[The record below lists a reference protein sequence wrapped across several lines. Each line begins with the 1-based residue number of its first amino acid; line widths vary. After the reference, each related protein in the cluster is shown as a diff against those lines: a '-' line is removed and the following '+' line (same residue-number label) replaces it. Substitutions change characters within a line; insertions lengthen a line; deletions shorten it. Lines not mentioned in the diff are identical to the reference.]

1 MMNMV
6 DKIKFKEPERCEY
19 LHIDKDNK
27 VHILL
32 PIVGGDEIGL
42 DNTCETTGELL
53 AFFYGKTHGGTKYSA
68 EHHLNEYKKNLEDD
82 IKAIGVQRKI
92 SPNAYEDL
100 LKEKKERLEQIEKY
114 IDLIKVLKEKFDEQR
129 EIDKL
134 RTEGIPQ
141 LPSGVKEVIKS
152 SKNAFALRL
161 SPDRPDSFTRFDDPL
176 FSLKRNRSQY
186 EAGGYQ
192 RATDGLGARLRS
204 ELLPPDKDTP
214 IVFNKK
220 SMKDKIVDSVLAQ
233 LDKDF
238 NTKDGDRDQKFEDI
252 KKLVLEEYKKI
263 DSELQV
269 DEDTYHQPLNLDYL
283 ENIACTLDDNSTAKD
298 WVYGIIG
305 ATTEAD
311 YWPKKE
317 SESGTEKVSV
327 FYEKQ
332 KEIKFESDTNTM
344 SIKVQ
349 YLLAEI
355 NFYCK
360 TNKLSDANFGEFFDK
375 EPHATEVA
383 KRVKEGLVQ
392 GAEIE
397 PIIYNYINSHHAEL
411 GLTSEL
417 SSKQQEEITE
427 KFTQRYHIIENSPH
441 FDEFFVADPDKKGN
455 IFSHQGRMSCHFLD
469 FFARQTKGKYPLG
482 DLAGHQ
488 EALQAGTSNRLHHK
502 NEVVAQGYE
511 KFDQFKK
518 EVVKLLAES
527 KPKELLDYLV
537 ATSPTGVPNY
547 SMLSK
552 ETQNYIAYN
561 RNWPA
566 IQKELE
572 KTTDIPEN
580 QKQDLLRLL
589 SRNNLQ
595 HENLSAIT
603 WSKYSSKPL
612 LDVEL
617 NKIAEGLD
625 LTAKIYNEKR
635 KSEWFKGSRNEA
647 RKTQCEELQRV
658 SQEINALLQSES
670 LTKSQVLE
678 KVLNSIE
685 ALDKIDRDISAEYNL
700 FKSTLQ
706 KEVQSFR
713 DQLKDICQLDNYA
726 FKSTKLDEIISLEME
741 EQFQMIKDP
750 AVQQIVRDLP
760 SHCHNNE
767 VIEFFMTLNPEEAA
781 KVASYLSL
789 EYRELNKST
798 DKKTLLEQD
807 IPKLFKEVN
816 MELLSQL
823 KQDSA
828 VKEDVYEK
836 FCQLADKIPP
846 EHFTRNNIRKWS
858 ANPEKLEESNLG
870 ELLKSSE
877 GSITEM
883 ARKYRETINEMT
895 GRNESLRETV
905 RNTI

>member
-1 MMNMV
+1 MMNMI
-6 DKIKFKEPERCEY
+6 DKIKFKEPEQCEY

-68 EHHLNEYKKNLEDD
+68 EYHLNEYKKNLEDD
-82 IKAIGVQRKI
+82 IKAINVQRKI
-92 SPNAYEDL
+92 SPNAYADL

-141 LPSGVKEVIKS
+141 LPSGVKEIIKS
-152 SKNAFALRL
+152 SENAFAFRL
-161 SPDRPDSFTRFDDPL
+161 SPDRPDSFTRFDTPL

-220 SMKDKIVDSVLAQ
+220 SLKDKIVDSVLAQ

-238 NTKDGDRDQKFEDI
+238 NTKDGDRNQKFEDI
-252 KKLVLEEYKKI
+252 KKLILEEYKKI
-263 DSELQV
+263 DSKLQV
-269 DEDTYHQPLNLDYL
+269 DEDTYHQPLTLDYL
-283 ENIACTLDDNSTAKD
+283 ENIACTIDEKSTAKD
-298 WVYGIIG
+298 WIYGIIG

-317 SESGTEKVSV
+317 SEVGEEKVSV
-327 FYEKQ
+327 FYEGT

-375 EPHATEVA
+375 EPHATEIA
-383 KRVKEGLVQ
+383 KSVKEGLVQ

-397 PIIYNYINSHHAEL
+397 PIIYNYINSHYAEP
-411 GLTSEL
+411 GLTSPL
-417 SSKQQEEITE
+417 TSKQQEEITE

-469 FFARQTKGKYPLG
+469 FFTRQTKGKYPLG

-488 EALQAGTSNRLHHK
+488 EALLEGTSNRLHHK

-511 KFDQFKK
+511 KLDQFKK
-518 EVVKLLAES
+518 DVVKLLAENKS
-527 KPKELLDYLV
+527 KELLDYLV
-537 ATSPTGVPNY
+537 ATAPTGVPNY

-572 KTTDIPEN
+572 KATNIPEN

-595 HENLSAIT
+595 YDNLSAIT

-635 KSEWFKGSRNEA
+635 EREWFKGSKNKVRE
-647 RKTQCEELQRV
+647 TQCSELKKV
-658 SQEINALLQSES
+658 AEEINTLLNNPS
-670 LTKSQVLE
+670 LSKGE
-678 KVLNSIE
+678 VLNTLLKSIE
-685 ALDKIDRDISAEYNL
+685 TLDKIDDEISSEFNL
-700 FKSTLQ
+700 FQSTLQ
-706 KEVQSFR
+706 KEVRLFR
-713 DQLKDICQLDNYA
+713 EQLKDICQLDNYA
-726 FKSTKLDEIISLEME
+726 FKSKKLDEIISLEME
-741 EQFQMIKDP
+741 EQFQKIQDP
-750 AVQQIVRDLP
+750 TVQQIVRDLP
-760 SHCHNNE
+760 SHCHNDE
-767 VIEFFMTLNPEEAA
+767 AIEFFKTLNPEEAS

-789 EYRELNKST
+789 EYREINKST

-816 MELLSQL
+816 MQLLSQL

-836 FCQLADKIPP
+836 LSQLADKIPP
-846 EHFTRNNIRKWS
+846 EFFTRNNIRKWS
-858 ANPEKLEESNLG
+858 ASPEKLEESNLN
-870 ELLKSSE
+870 ELIKSVQGPSPQIAKQFRE
-877 GSITEM
+877 AM
-883 ARKYRETINEMT
+883 AEIT
-895 GRNESLRETV
+895 GRNEPPIETV
-905 RNTI
+905 RHTM